1 MNMEVLTDEQLNHLI
16 RVVALD
22 LKLKS
27 ETFHHMKILERQLSR
42 RLTSV
47 PIGNCCAVCLR
58 SFNLFHRANKCPQCS
73 NSVCK
78 NCIQNQCCNICNE
91 RKRLNY
97 KRREWSILCPFKENQ
112 FGYAKFMDR
121 DYFEGNIKGNDWIL
135 YAKMELH
142 IIKFLNEEIDSAD
155 VQIIIVCAALE
166 RARRMLVSALEEFD
180 TAGPFL
186 YIDDALGEIQEN
198 AKIGSIK
205 SYPIYANHCSYFQ
218 LLSYA
223 VVSFMVARNTRRSHR
238 PLLQQFSADFTNLT
252 LRPYRPTKSVELND
266 VPTFE
271 RNWFMK
277 ERYLRIGSCFTQPA
291 FNRRPT
297 FVHQMIPS
305 TSSLDGHSQNS
316 EHSYDDLSEPST
328 ELSIRISH
336 REIHV
341 HTGEL
346 ITISS
351 VVHSDDS
358 EVDVKWYNGEKEI
371 SNSGRYRL
379 SRKGWQ
385 FQLQIFDCDV
395 IDQGEI
401 TCLAINS
408 ISVASDVALL
418 HIHEEDIAGEEP
430 MFIEPLVFE
439 QNGMSITLKC
449 SVIGYPIP
457 YVTFHRR
464 NRRIPSDIHSVMQ
477 RDGELWTL
485 KMDGCSVDD
494 EGRYAAIARNR
505 IGRAISH
512 CKVTIAHKP
521 PSSYIADV

>member
-1 MNMEVLTDEQLNHLI
+1 
-16 RVVALD
+16 
-22 LKLKS
+22 
-27 ETFHHMKILERQLSR
+27 
-42 RLTSV
+42 
-47 PIGNCCAVCLR
+47 
-58 SFNLFHRANKCPQCS
+58 
-73 NSVCK
+73 
-78 NCIQNQCCNICNE
+78 
-91 RKRLNY
+91 
-97 KRREWSILCPFKENQ
+97 
-112 FGYAKFMDR
+112 
-121 DYFEGNIKGNDWIL
+121 
-135 YAKMELH
+135 MELH
-142 IIKFLNEEIDSAD
+142 IIKYLNEEIDSAD

-186 YIDDALGEIQEN
+186 YIDDALGEIQ
-198 AKIGSIK
+198 
-205 SYPIYANHCSYFQ
+205 
-218 LLSYA
+218 
-223 VVSFMVARNTRRSHR
+223 
-238 PLLQQFSADFTNLT
+238 
-252 LRPYRPTKSVELND
+252 VELND

-277 ERYLRIGSCFTQPA
+277 ERYLRIGSCFTQSA

-401 TCLAINS
+401 TCLAINK
-408 ISVASDVALL
+408 
-418 HIHEEDIAGEEP
+418 EDIAGEEP

-439 QNGMSITLKC
+439 QNGMNITLKC

-464 NRRIPSDIHSVMQ
+464 NRRIPSDTHSVMQ